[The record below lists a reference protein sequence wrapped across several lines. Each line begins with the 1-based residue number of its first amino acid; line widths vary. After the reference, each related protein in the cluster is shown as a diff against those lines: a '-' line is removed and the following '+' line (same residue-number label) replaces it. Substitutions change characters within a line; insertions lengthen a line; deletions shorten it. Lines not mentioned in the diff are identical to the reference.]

1 MGLNISSKKIYRK
14 VFKDFI
20 FFIVYTS
27 NYKYGPVYGRYVHK
41 MWIHCFIFPN
51 LFVGLYFNRKR
62 GIAVGLATSG
72 VAIGAF
78 VIPSVVEIAF
88 VEYSYIGAFIIM
100 TGISLQLIVCG
111 FLFRPLALHKRIT
124 KFKKRFVLISK
135 MVFF

>member
-1 MGLNISSKKIYRK
+1 MKKKI
-14 VFKDFI
+14 
-20 FFIVYTS
+20 TS
-27 NYKYGPVYGRYVHK
+27 ISGIGKAFAYGPGVV
-41 MWIHCFIFPN
+41 I
-51 LFVGLYFNRKR
+51 VGLYFNRKR

-78 VIPSVVEIAF
+78 VIPSVVEMAF

-124 KFKKRFVLISK
+124 KFKKRFVLIPKLTCISK
-135 MVFF
+135 MLVFFKF